1 MTYNSIKIMDSTS
14 GAPLLLTG
22 NIQASLKEAWISE
35 GLLKLSSQ
43 TFIDVKRLLNIR
55 LIHRYLREVDKPGS

>member
-1 MTYNSIKIMDSTS
+1 MTYNSIKIMDSSS
-14 GAPLLLTG
+14 GAPLFLTG